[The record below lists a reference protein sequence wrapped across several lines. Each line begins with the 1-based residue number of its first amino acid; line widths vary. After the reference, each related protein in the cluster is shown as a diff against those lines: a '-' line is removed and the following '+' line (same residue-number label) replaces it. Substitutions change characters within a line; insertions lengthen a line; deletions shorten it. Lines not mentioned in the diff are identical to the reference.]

1 MALHNYWKRTKVSA
15 ESASLFQT
23 ILEIKSE
30 LAGKDGEI
38 SELKVRI
45 DELQTANQREIKAKN
60 EMQDHYQ
67 RRIREKQ
74 GELEQYRVY
83 VSQILTFTHISKF
96 SHQV

>member
-1 MALHNYWKRTKVSA
+1 MYTLLLKNERNLSC
-15 ESASLFQT
+15 ESKNLTNLIS
-23 ILEIKSE
+23 EIKRE

-45 DELQTANQREIKAKN
+45 DEIQMANQREIKAKN

-74 GELEQYRVY
+74 AELEQYRV
-83 VSQILTFTHISKF
+83 
-96 SHQV
+96 

>member
-1 MALHNYWKRTKVSA
+1 MQEMYILLFKNERNSFC
-15 ESASLFQT
+15 ESKNLTNLIS
-23 ILEIKSE
+23 EIKSE

-45 DELQTANQREIKAKN
+45 DEMQMANKREIKAKN

-74 GELEQYRVY
+74 AELEQYRV
-83 VSQILTFTHISKF
+83 
-96 SHQV
+96 